1 MQASPRA
8 QKETSSFLGKE
19 RGFVFDTSRSRS
31 AFTLIELL
39 LVVTVIATIGFVSVS
54 GFSRM
59 LEVQDADTTM
69 KSIKNTIDSLDRD
82 ILRYNS
88 VSYDAVFS
96 SGSVGFV
103 GNLDAYRKN
112 PLIPY
117 SFDFSAGTGVL
128 VSTGNTST
136 GILNINLVG
145 RNGE

>member
-1 MQASPRA
+1 M
-8 QKETSSFLGKE
+8 FG
-19 RGFVFDTSRSRS
+19 TSRSRS

-39 LVVTVIATIGFVSVS
+39 LVVTIIVTIGFVSVS

-59 LEVQDADTTM
+59 LELQDSDTTM
-69 KSIKNTIDSLDRD
+69 KSIKNTIDLLDRD

-103 GNLDAYRKN
+103 GNLDAYQKN